1 MKLKVLKPF
10 INKEDKK
17 QVFEA
22 GAIIDIADVTRINDI
37 VKRGLGE
44 VIEKTAVADND
55 NAAGAGEN
63 EPTAS
68 AQPATVADEKSEEK
82 EDEKSAG
89 VEKPK
94 AGRSSRKPKKADKE
108 VEEQPEEG
116 DAELAPE
123 EVTESEGTEVK
134 EE

>member
-10 INKEDKK
+10 INKENKK

-22 GAIIDIADVTRINDI
+22 GAIIDINDVARINDI

-44 VIEKTAVADND
+44 VIEQ
-55 NAAGAGEN
+55 
-63 EPTAS
+63 PTA
-68 AQPATVADEKSEEK
+68 AVIDDKTPAPATEVDEKPEEK
-82 EDEKSAG
+82 DEKPADG
-89 VEKPK
+89 EKSK

-108 VEEQPEEG
+108 VEEQSEEG
-116 DAELAPE
+116 GINPTPE
-123 EVTESEGTEVK
+123 EVAESEDAETK

>member
-10 INKEDKK
+10 INKENKE

-22 GAIIDIADVTRINDI
+22 GEVIDINDVVRINDI

-44 VIEKTAVADND
+44 VIVEQSTGADN
-55 NAAGAGEN
+55 E
-63 EPTAS
+63 TS
-68 AQPATVADEKSEEK
+68 APATVADEKPEEK
-82 EDEKSAG
+82 KKEN
-89 VEKPK
+89 EKPK
-94 AGRSSRKPKKADKE
+94 AGRSSRKPKKKE

-116 DAELAPE
+116 DADPAPE
-123 EVTESEGTEVK
+123 DGAESEGTETK

>member
-10 INKEDKK
+10 INKENKE

-22 GAIIDIADVTRINDI
+22 GEVIEINDAVRINDI

-44 VIEKTAVADND
+44 VIVEQPTGADNETP
-55 NAAGAGEN
+55 A
-63 EPTAS
+63 
-68 AQPATVADEKSEEK
+68 PATVADEKTEEK
-82 EDEKSAG
+82 KED
-89 VEKPK
+89 EKPK
-94 AGRSSRKPKKADKE
+94 AGRSSRKPKKADKD

-116 DAELAPE
+116 DADPAPE
-123 EVTESEGTEVK
+123 DGAESEGTETK

>member
-22 GAIIDIADVTRINDI
+22 GAIIDINDVARINDI

-44 VIEKTAVADND
+44 VIEQPTDADID
-55 NAAGAGEN
+55 DETPA
-63 EPTAS
+63 PT
-68 AQPATVADEKSEEK
+68 TVVDEKP
-82 EDEKSAG
+82 DEKD
-89 VEKPK
+89 EKPE

-108 VEEQPEEG
+108 VEEQPEEQPEEG
-116 DAELAPE
+116 DANPATE
-123 EVTESEGTEVK
+123 EVAESEGTEAK

>member
-10 INKEDKK
+10 INKENKE

-22 GAIIDIADVTRINDI
+22 GEVIDINDVVRINDI

-44 VIEKTAVADND
+44 VVVEQPTGADID
-55 NAAGAGEN
+55 NETPA
-63 EPTAS
+63 PT
-68 AQPATVADEKSEEK
+68 TVVDEKPEEK
-82 EDEKSAG
+82 EN
-89 VEKPK
+89 EKPK
-94 AGRSSRKPKKADKE
+94 AGRSSRKPKKKE

-116 DAELAPE
+116 DADPAPE
-123 EVTESEGTEVK
+123 DGAESEGTETK

>member
-10 INKEDKK
+10 INKENKK

-22 GAIIDIADVTRINDI
+22 GAIIDIHDVARINDI

-44 VIEKTAVADND
+44 VVEQPTDADADDKTPA
-55 NAAGAGEN
+55 
-63 EPTAS
+63 
-68 AQPATVADEKSEEK
+68 PATVVDEKPEEK
-82 EDEKSAG
+82 DEKPTDG
-89 VEKPK
+89 EKPK

-108 VEEQPEEG
+108 VEEQPEED
-116 DAELAPE
+116 DANPATE
-123 EVTESEGTEVK
+123 EVADSEGTKTK